1 MAKDDGATGYRFFD
15 TQTLPVFRAIA
26 AAVVPS
32 EPGSPGADAPD
43 ALRLADL
50 KLSERPE
57 ADRRLLVTFLKALD
71 GLPRLRYGKPF
82 TRLSPAQQQRFLAW
96 LESTRLVPKLRAGF
110 FGVKTFALMGYYGSE
125 ACFTEI
131 GYPGPR
137 LDAPFYQLRAARK
150 DGQA

>member
-1 MAKDDGATGYRFFD
+1 MATDDGATGYRFLD
-15 TQTLPVFRAIA
+15 AQTLPVFRALA

-32 EPGSPGADAPD
+32 EPGSPGADAPE
-43 ALRLADL
+43 ALRIADL
-50 KLSERPE
+50 KLSERPA
-57 ADRRLLVTFLKALD
+57 ADRRLLVTFLKALE

-82 TRLSPAQQQRFLAW
+82 TRLSPEQRVRFLGW

-125 ACFTEI
+125 ASFAEI

-137 LDAPFYQLRAARK
+137 LDAPFYQLRAAKKGERS
-150 DGQA
+150 